1 MIGKKVLPFAAAAL
15 ISGFGLAIPVQ
26 AAIAVQPWG
35 VTQDDG
41 RAADLYTL
49 TNGSGMRVR
58 ITNYGGVIV
67 SIEVPGRDGKLANV
81 VQGFD
86 RLADYTSADYIHNN
100 GHYGAIIGRFANRIR
115 GASITLD
122 GN

>member
-1 MIGKKVLPFAAAAL
+1 MHERKVWPTLAVAAAL
-15 ISGFGLAIPVQ
+15 LTAPSLATPAQPAISSQ
-26 AAIAVQPWG
+26 SWG

-41 RAADLYTL
+41 RTANLYTL
-49 TNGSGMRVR
+49 TNGNDMRVR

-81 VQGFD
+81 VQGFAS
-86 RLADYTSADYIHNN
+86 LADYTGADYIHNN

-115 GASITLD
+115 G
-122 GN
+122 